1 MGTTDIIV
9 VQRVWVNR
17 EELITALAQ
26 LPVLTVLGF
35 GS

>member
-1 MGTTDIIV
+1 MGTADIIV

-26 LPVLTVLGF
+26 LPVLTILGP
-35 GS
+35 GT